1 MGDTQVVNYIEIE
14 GKEVL
19 FNSLPDDEKKR
30 ISEILQ
36 ERMMAAAGYRRV
48 EH

>member
-1 MGDTQVVNYIEIE
+1 MHDTQVVNYIEIE

-19 FNSLPDDEKKR
+19 FNSLPDDERKR

-36 ERMMAAAGYRRV
+36 ERIMAAAGYRRG

>member
-1 MGDTQVVNYIEIE
+1 MNDTQVVNYIEIE

-19 FNSLPDDEKKR
+19 VNSLPDDERKR

-36 ERMMAAAGYRRV
+36 ERIMAAAGYRRV

>member
-1 MGDTQVVNYIEIE
+1 MDNTQVVNYIEVD

-36 ERMMAAAGYRRV
+36 ERIMAVAGYRRV
-48 EH
+48 ED

>member
-1 MGDTQVVNYIEIE
+1 MNDTQVVNYIEIE

-19 FNSLPDDEKKR
+19 FNSLPVDERKR

-36 ERMMAAAGYRRV
+36 ERIMAAAGYRRV

>member
-1 MGDTQVVNYIEIE
+1 MNDTQVVNYIEIE

-19 FNSLPDDEKKR
+19 FNSLPNDERKR

-36 ERMMAAAGYRRV
+36 ERIMAAAGYRRV

>member
-1 MGDTQVVNYIEIE
+1 MNDIRIINHIEID

-19 FNSLPDDEKKR
+19 FNSLPDDEKR
-30 ISEILQ
+30 RLSEILQ
-36 ERMMAAAGYRRV
+36 ERIMEMAGYRRV